1 MSTVK
6 IVCKDGEVIV
16 TDAEEMHYNEDLLEV
31 YAPHSELKAVVH
43 VSKLKTAY
51 ITEKKSKK

>member
-6 IVCKDGEVIV
+6 IVCKDDETIV
-16 TDAEEMHYNEDLLEV
+16 TDAEEMHYNEGFLEV

-43 VSKLKTAY
+43 VSNLKTAY
-51 ITEKKSKK
+51 ITEKKTKK